1 MGYGKFYI
9 PTGIHHV
16 YPSLGRRCVMAKD
29 KRSQDKK
36 AEEKKVE
43 KGPEKAKKN

>member
-1 MGYGKFYI
+1 
-9 PTGIHHV
+9 
-16 YPSLGRRCVMAKD
+16 MAKD

-43 KGPEKAKKN
+43 KGQEKAKKN

>member
-1 MGYGKFYI
+1 
-9 PTGIHHV
+9 
-16 YPSLGRRCVMAKD
+16 MAKD